1 MTRRGISSPDS
12 AHNMAERCYTH
23 TADPA
28 VNCLLPNGRVL
39 TAGST
44 VRIDL
49 AECPEWSA
57 PVKWVRLGWLTEVDE
72 PHDDALPKD
81 DALPTVDN
89 APPQSNEDRMTPA
102 EIDRLLEMTGEEW
115 LESHTVM
122 ELRAM
127 CSDRGIPYS
136 GMRKAELIEAI
147 MEHD

>member
-1 MTRRGISSPDS
+1 
-12 AHNMAERCYTH
+12 MAERCYTH

-28 VNCLLPNGRVL
+28 VNCLLPSGRVL

-49 AECPEWSA
+49 DGLPPWKAVC
-57 PVKWVRLGWLTEVDE
+57 KWVRRGWLTEVDE
-72 PHDDALPKD
+72 PHESEALPKD

-89 APPQSNEDRMTPA
+89 APPPSNEDSMTPE
-102 EIDRLLEMTGEEW
+102 EIDQLLEMTGEEW

-136 GMRKAELIEAI
+136 GMRKAELVEAI